1 VLDGVIQIGYRGPFL
16 SFRIYLE
23 KFLSPSRNQEIEST
37 VKTCLNLAEEVKKR
51 VLRIT
56 LNSTVLVVLAIALN
70 ITIPGA
76 LAIISSIPSEG
87 LSLST
92 ALILLLVIVMAFQAL
107 RIILDLV
114 RLVDLFSEL
123 LVKHIPG
130 LKTEG
135 KVSVVKA
142 LKEIIIVIVLVIITT
157 AVFPFTL
164 LVPEL
169 EPWLSIGVSM
179 TSIIV
184 SIILLYDAGKTLYAV
199 FQSGL
204 DFFID
209 RIVGNGEQVAD

>member
-1 VLDGVIQIGYRGPFL
+1 M
-16 SFRIYLE
+16 E
-23 KFLSPSRNQEIEST
+23 KFLSLSRIQNRKILWLN
-37 VKTCLNLAEEVKKR
+37 VCLNLAEEVKKR
-51 VLRIT
+51 VLRII
-56 LNSTVLVVLAIALN
+56 LNSTVLIVLAIALN

-92 ALILLLVIVMAFQAL
+92 ALILLLVVVMAFQAL

-135 KVSVVKA
+135 KVSVMKA
-142 LKEIIIVIVLVIITT
+142 LKEIIIVIVIVIVTT
-157 AVFPFTL
+157 VIFPFTL
-164 LVPEL
+164 LIPEL
-169 EPWLSIGVSM
+169 EPWLSIVVSM
-179 TSIIV
+179 TSIII

-209 RIVGNGEQVAD
+209 RIVGTKDLTEHQSAN

>member
-1 VLDGVIQIGYRGPFL
+1 MVPFYH
-16 SFRIYLE
+16 FVFVWK
-23 KFLSPSRNQEIEST
+23 KFLSASRNQEIEFT
-37 VKTCLNLAEEVKKR
+37 VRMCRNLAEEVKKR

-164 LVPEL
+164 LIPEL
-169 EPWLSIGVSM
+169 EPWLSIVVSM

-209 RIVGNGEQVAD
+209 RIVGDRDQAENHVVN

>member
-1 VLDGVIQIGYRGPFL
+1 V
-16 SFRIYLE
+16 
-23 KFLSPSRNQEIEST
+23 
-37 VKTCLNLAEEVKKR
+37 CLNLAEEVKKR
-51 VLRIT
+51 VLRII
-56 LNSTVLVVLAIALN
+56 LNSTVLIVLAIALN

-76 LAIISSIPSEG
+76 LAIINSIPSEG

-92 ALILLLVIVMAFQAL
+92 ALILLLVVVMAFQAL

-114 RLVDLFSEL
+114 RLVDLFSEF

-135 KVSVVKA
+135 KVSVMKA
-142 LKEIIIVIVLVIITT
+142 LKEIIIVIVLVIVTT
-157 AVFPFTL
+157 VVFPFTL
-164 LVPEL
+164 LIPEF
-169 EPWLSIGVSM
+169 EPWLSVVVSM
-179 TSIIV
+179 TSIII

-209 RIVGNGEQVAD
+209 RVVRNREHPPDQLAN

>member
-1 VLDGVIQIGYRGPFL
+1 
-16 SFRIYLE
+16 
-23 KFLSPSRNQEIEST
+23 
-37 VKTCLNLAEEVKKR
+37 
-51 VLRIT
+51 
-56 LNSTVLVVLAIALN
+56 
-70 ITIPGA
+70 
-76 LAIISSIPSEG
+76 
-87 LSLST
+87 
-92 ALILLLVIVMAFQAL
+92 
-107 RIILDLV
+107 
-114 RLVDLFSEL
+114 
-123 LVKHIPG
+123 VKHIPG

-164 LVPEL
+164 LVPEF

-179 TSIIV
+179 ASIII

-209 RIVGNGEQVAD
+209 RIVGNSDPNAG

>member
-1 VLDGVIQIGYRGPFL
+1 MCI
-16 SFRIYLE
+16 
-23 KFLSPSRNQEIEST
+23 
-37 VKTCLNLAEEVKKR
+37 NLAEEVKKR

-56 LNSTVLVVLAIALN
+56 LNSTVLIVLAIALN

-142 LKEIIIVIVLVIITT
+142 LKEIIIVIVIVIITT

-164 LVPEL
+164 LIPEL
-169 EPWLSIGVSM
+169 EPWLSIAVSM
-179 TSIIV
+179 TSIII

-209 RIVGNGEQVAD
+209 RIVGTRDQTEH